1 MLIRVLFYICL
12 IDFGKSISN
21 QADLSISKYFHIAC
35 LILNT
40 DNQFITN
47 YTQENSLLPYQT
59 FSSLN
64 MSIELCFR
72 LCRQWIIFIDK
83 NHTNC
88 ICLYTMT
95 KLYQVNEFLGQIV
108 SVNSCAWDSLQ
119 IYSLTKD
126 FDVLLPTLSST
137 YDWSL
142 DGCYYLHGIQ
152 TYQANLLLNNIN
164 NYSRSLD
171 DCRKHCQITRQTN
184 YFSFFL
190 SLRKSCYC
198 LPIEISPIIIVK
210 AVRKPLIHCS
220 FLSYIKNGFENSLNI
235 SEINLDTVVKI
246 NVQLYCSST
255 FIFDRILYLCLKLIS
270 LNTQNTY
277 AKVNTNENCLPIL
290 IKTYEQWNYL
300 KSKSFPFRT
309 RTFIRIDRNS
319 TYIFDDLFKSKNNLL
334 VSNELCLVLNQLH
347 FNRSLSFELVLC
359 SRANTLGSV
368 LCAQKPMKPVTAD
381 QAEFKMM

>member
-108 SVNSCAWDSLQ
+108 SVNSCAWDS
-119 IYSLTKD
+119 
-126 FDVLLPTLSST
+126 
-137 YDWSL
+137 
-142 DGCYYLHGIQ
+142 
-152 TYQANLLLNNIN
+152 
-164 NYSRSLD
+164 
-171 DCRKHCQITRQTN
+171 
-184 YFSFFL
+184 
-190 SLRKSCYC
+190 
-198 LPIEISPIIIVK
+198 
-210 AVRKPLIHCS
+210 
-220 FLSYIKNGFENSLNI
+220 
-235 SEINLDTVVKI
+235 
-246 NVQLYCSST
+246 
-255 FIFDRILYLCLKLIS
+255 
-270 LNTQNTY
+270 
-277 AKVNTNENCLPIL
+277 
-290 IKTYEQWNYL
+290 
-300 KSKSFPFRT
+300 
-309 RTFIRIDRNS
+309 
-319 TYIFDDLFKSKNNLL
+319 
-334 VSNELCLVLNQLH
+334 
-347 FNRSLSFELVLC
+347 
-359 SRANTLGSV
+359 
-368 LCAQKPMKPVTAD
+368 
-381 QAEFKMM
+381 